1 MSNFSSEKTQ
11 EPEVASAT
19 GTETTEKHT
28 TDSDLQVSL
37 VKGRIGIII
46 YVVLQFFAFF
56 FVLFGTPIDMF
67 RLRSGDTS
75 IDRVTVTKL
84 WGLTSGV
91 FTIRYP
97 VNTSRQWRNCPS
109 RLTRF
114 RLAQAFALISIFVYG
129 TAFVLGLILL
139 FCCSYL
145 RWVCLALNIVGAVTL
160 CFVWAAMVVTYYRN
174 ESSCLE
180 LGSIYNY
187 GAGFVLFLLAW
198 VLDILNIVP
207 LLLPFRLGSKAETV
221 PGP

>member
-19 GTETTEKHT
+19 GTETTEKHS

-37 VKGRIGIII
+37 VKGRIGLIV
-46 YVVLQFFAFF
+46 YVIVQFFAFF

-67 RLRSGDTS
+67 RLRSS
-75 IDRVTVTKL
+75 PSSPDRSVVTTL
-84 WGLTSGV
+84 WGLKLGV
-91 FTIRYP
+91 FSIRYGQ
-97 VNTSRQWRNCPS
+97 NSDERWRNCTS
-109 RLTRF
+109 RLNRF

-145 RWVCLALNIVGAVTL
+145 RWVCLALNIVGAATV
-160 CFVWAAMVVTYYRN
+160 CVVWAAMVVTFYRN

-187 GAGFVLFLLAW
+187 GSGFTLLVLAW
-198 VLDILNIVP
+198 VLDILNIIS
-207 LLLPFRLGSKAETV
+207 LLLPF
-221 PGP
+221 